1 MTLTHFLLLI
11 VLILFVIMR
20 RFVIDGIKAKNWKK
34 VAISVVV
41 SLAIILSMYFG
52 LIRFITSM

>member
-11 VLILFVIMR
+11 VLVLFVIMR

-34 VAISVVV
+34 VAISIVVF
-41 SLAIILSMYFG
+41 LAIILSMYFG